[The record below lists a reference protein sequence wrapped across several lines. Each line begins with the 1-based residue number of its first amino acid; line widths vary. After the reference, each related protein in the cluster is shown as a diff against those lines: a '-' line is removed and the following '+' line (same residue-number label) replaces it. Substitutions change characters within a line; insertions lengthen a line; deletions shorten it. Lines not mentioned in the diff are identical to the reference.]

1 MKEIHVL
8 SARLFGIAVTLIL
21 LTAPWHSAA
30 NAAPPRYKA
39 IWEPINY
46 PADVQLI
53 SPYFA
58 NGRVGWIGGAGSNS
72 SGGVILH
79 TEDGGGH
86 WNIQLGDPNSNEK
99 PFDHLYFLDARH
111 GWAVQDGA
119 KIVHTSDGKNWVA
132 VGSFPKFQPLT
143 NYVFI
148 SPQHGVEIAGY
159 ANSSRIF
166 STHDGGRSWKE
177 DFQCA
182 TQLQV
187 NGLTR
192 RLTCSFM
199 DLQFP
204 SANVGYAVGG
214 AFNGGFS
221 VIAKTENG
229 GATWRMIFA
238 STDIDTI
245 ESVFFTNER
254 HGVIRLQDRKLLVT
268 SDGGHSWRGVP
279 YSANGLIKFADPS
292 VGWSCG
298 ENSCAVTADGGEH
311 WTSRDLNLPAR
322 VSGFSAARRDRVFLV
337 GNHGMIYRYR
347 IVPANYT
354 AKRIVA
360 APLVPGYGGELTT
373 ELARIRAKAGEL
385 QAMTTRAPNDAF
397 VQDTNFTQD
406 VSQLES
412 DAGTFSQQAPA
423 FASRYRNLNLL
434 FVGMNMPSELGGRAD
449 AIRSAVQAL
458 KRAPDR
464 KSAAA
469 ALQDLVAKLD
479 DTSAMIASDFQDVV
493 APSAPTATSGA
504 VTNMMAPSGAAA
516 PAPSASSSGS
526 NQAADQAAHEV
537 KDVLKGFFHKRF

>member
-1 MKEIHVL
+1 MKEIRVL
-8 SARLFGIAVTLIL
+8 FARLFGIVITVIL
-21 LTAPWHSAA
+21 LTAPWHSTA
-30 NAAPPRYKA
+30 NAAPLKYKA

-46 PADVQLI
+46 PGDVELI

-58 NGRVGWIGGAGSNS
+58 NGRVGWIGGGGSSS

-79 TEDGGGH
+79 TEDGGAH
-86 WNIQLGDPNSNEK
+86 WNIQLGDPSSNEK

-111 GWAVQDGA
+111 GWAIQGS
-119 KIVHTSDGKNWVA
+119 KIVRTIDGKNWEE
-132 VGSFPKFQPLT
+132 VGSFPKFQPFK
-143 NYVFI
+143 NYVFL
-148 SPQHGVEIAGY
+148 SPEHGIEIAGY
-159 ANSSRIF
+159 ANLSRIF

-177 DFQCA
+177 DLQCA

-187 NGLTR
+187 KGLTR

-204 SANVGYAVGG
+204 SAKVGYAVGG
-214 AFNGGFS
+214 GYNGGFS

-245 ESVFFTNER
+245 ESVFFTDER
-254 HGVIRLQDRKLLVT
+254 HGVIRLINRKLFIT
-268 SDGGHSWRGVP
+268 DDGGHSWRGVP
-279 YSANGLIKFADPS
+279 ASANGPIKFADPS
-292 VGWSCG
+292 VGWSCAD
-298 ENSCAVTADGGEH
+298 NSCAVTADGGAH
-311 WTSRDLNLPAR
+311 WTSRDLNLPAY

-337 GNHGMIYRYR
+337 GSHGMIYRYR

-360 APLVPGYGGELTT
+360 APLLPAYGAELTT
-373 ELARIRAKAGEL
+373 ELAHLRAKVGEL
-385 QAMTTRAPNDAF
+385 RTKTSSAPNDAF
-397 VQDTNFTQD
+397 VQNTNFTRD
-406 VSQLES
+406 VSTLES
-412 DAGTFSQQAPA
+412 DAGAFSRQAPA

-434 FVGMNMPSELGGRAD
+434 FVGMNMRNELDGHAA

-458 KRAPDR
+458 KSAHDR
-464 KSAAA
+464 QSAVA
-469 ALQDLVAKLD
+469 ALQDLGAKLD
-479 DTSAMIASDFQDVV
+479 NTSAMIASDFQDVV
-493 APSAPTATSGA
+493 APNAPAATRGA

-537 KDVLKGFFHKRF
+537 KDVLKGFFRKRF